1 MPTTW
6 YDELREAN
14 RPAPIRVLLVG
25 ESAPDPGAEDR
36 RFFYAPV
43 LHKHDN
49 LFRGVVQA
57 FYGCSPGGAGDPKKP
72 WLDRLKADGVFLID
86 LVPYPVN
93 NLSSDKS
100 EAERLRRAARRDYV
114 SACVE
119 RALALKPEGII
130 IGHVGV
136 YKAVADAMRAAGLPL
151 LHDKSIP
158 FPLYGGKKR
167 FSEGVCAALGRLE
180 PKSDKPA

>member
-14 RPAPIRVLLVG
+14 RPHPIRVLLIG
-25 ESAPDPGAEDR
+25 ESAPDPGARDR
-36 RFFYAPV
+36 RFFYAPA

-57 FYGCSPGGAGDPKKP
+57 FYECSPGEAGDPKKP

-93 NLSSDKS
+93 NLSPNKS
-100 EAERLRRAARRDYV
+100 EAERLRRKARRDHASV
-114 SACVE
+114 CIE
-119 RALALKPEGII
+119 QALDLKPQGII
-130 IGHVGV
+130 ICHVGV
-136 YKAVADAMRAAGLPL
+136 YNAVADAMRAAGLPL
-151 LHDKSIP
+151 LHDKAIP
-158 FPLYGGKKR
+158 FPLYGGRKQFPKDVR
-167 FSEGVCAALGRLE
+167 AALRRLK